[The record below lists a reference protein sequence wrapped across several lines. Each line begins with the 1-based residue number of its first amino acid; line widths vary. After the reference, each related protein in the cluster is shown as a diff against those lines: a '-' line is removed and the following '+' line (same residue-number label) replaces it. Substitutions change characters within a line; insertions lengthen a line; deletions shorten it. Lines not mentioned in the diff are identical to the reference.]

1 LYENSTALGN
11 TGNNHSSQD
20 GWKTRRYHKVT
31 LEQFKVTGVYDLQQA
46 DPEVVAIYA
55 RVSSSRQKE
64 DLKRQLTFHSMSR
77 FEIISRIFL
86 LDIFSRKTVLV

>member
-1 LYENSTALGN
+1 M
-11 TGNNHSSQD
+11 
-20 GWKTRRYHKVT
+20 
-31 LEQFKVTGVYDLQQA
+31 QQA